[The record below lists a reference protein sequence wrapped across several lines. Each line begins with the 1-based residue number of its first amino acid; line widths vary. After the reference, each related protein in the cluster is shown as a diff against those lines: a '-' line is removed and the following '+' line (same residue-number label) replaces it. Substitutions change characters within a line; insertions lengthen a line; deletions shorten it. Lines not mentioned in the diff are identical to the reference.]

1 MKRFAVIGLGVFG
14 MRLAANLERMGAEVV
29 AADLDPQKIQEV
41 KDSVSVALVMDS
53 TDEDALREQGID
65 QMDAAVVC
73 IGEHFEANVLT
84 TVHLK
89 NMGVGLVIA
98 RAAEGIQSQIL
109 TRVGAD
115 RVVHPE
121 EEIAERL
128 SRQLCQQ
135 SIVDYVRIS
144 SSFHA
149 AELAAPRPFWG
160 KTLFEIQL
168 RKKFGINLIAVS
180 RADNK
185 GKEEQVPGGDT
196 RVEEGDR
203 LIVVGR
209 QEDIEYLANVG

>member
-1 MKRFAVIGLGVFG
+1 MKRYAVIGLGVFG
-14 MRLAANLERMGAEVV
+14 KRLAMSLERLGGEVIAV
-29 AADLDPQKIQEV
+29 DRDAAKIEEI
-41 KDSVSVALVMDS
+41 KDAVSVALVMDS

-65 QMDAAVVC
+65 QVDAAVVC

-89 NMGVGLVIA
+89 NMGVGLVVA

-128 SRQLCQQ
+128 GRQICQQ
-135 SIVDYVRIS
+135 NIVDFVRIS

-149 AELAAPRPFWG
+149 AELSAPKAFWG
-160 KTLFEIQL
+160 KTLIEIQL
-168 RKKFGINLIAVS
+168 RQKFGINLIALS
-180 RADNK
+180 RSNAA
-185 GKEEQVPGGDT
+185 GKEEQVPGAET
-196 RVEEGDR
+196 RVEKGDK
-203 LIVVGR
+203 LIVVGS
-209 QEDIEYLANVG
+209 QSDIEYLASL